1 MDFPK
6 GPEDVSPEALTAALR
21 GSGTIPDG
29 ARVASFDSEQI
40 GIGVGILALL
50 WRLTVVYEPAGA
62 GPATMILKLPHTMP
76 ESRFISDAF
85 RFYLREVR
93 FYEQAAAR
101 SPITTAACYH
111 AAWDETSGDFVLLL
125 EDFGSRRTVDQLAG
139 CDPEDALHAVQAV
152 AAHHAAFWDSPQL
165 ASWDWGVRVI
175 DPPNPQALVPALKAS
190 WPIIES
196 HFADLLPGALF
207 DAARRLPDHVVP
219 LMEQLSEPP
228 LTLAHGDYKLD
239 NLFFADS
246 GSGSGS
252 GSDDVAAVDWQI
264 CGYGRGPY
272 DVAYFLSQSLV
283 PEERKANESSIVR
296 AYHDT
301 LVSHGVSGY
310 SFEEC
315 WDDYRK
321 ATLFVSVYPLNAGS
335 VDLVNDRAVSL
346 MRTTLGRSMAAIR
359 DLDALEFLPPG

>member
-6 GPEDVSPEALTAALR
+6 GPEDVSAEGLTAVLHA
-21 GSGTIPDG
+21 SGTIPDG
-29 ARVASFDSEQI
+29 ARVTAFDSEQI
-40 GIGVGILALL
+40 GIGFGILALL
-50 WRLTVVYEPAGA
+50 WRLTVTYEPAGA

-76 ESRFISDAF
+76 ESRFIADAF

-93 FYEQAAAR
+93 FYEQAASR
-101 SPITTAACYH
+101 SPLTTASCFH
-111 AAWDETSGDFVLLL
+111 SAWDEASGDFVLLL
-125 EDFGSRRTVDQLAG
+125 EDLGGRRMVDQVAG
-139 CDPEDALHAVQAV
+139 CDVDDARRAMVAV
-152 AAHHAAFWDSPQL
+152 ATHHAAFWDSPVL
-165 ASWDWGVRVI
+165 STLDWGVRII

-196 HFADLLPGALF
+196 QFAELLPGPLF

-228 LTLAHGDYKLD
+228 LTLAHGDYRLD
-239 NLFFADS
+239 NLFFGD
-246 GSGSGS
+246 
-252 GSDDVAAVDWQI
+252 DDVAVVDWQI
-264 CGYGRGPY
+264 CGFGRGPY

-283 PEERKANESSIVR
+283 PEERKANEQTIVR

-301 LVSHGVSGY
+301 LVAHGVSGY

-335 VDLVNDRAVSL
+335 VDLVNDRAVEL
-346 MRTTLGRSMAAIR
+346 FRTTLTRSMAAIS
-359 DLDALEFLPPG
+359 DLDALDFLPD